1 MKNKSIIGINEYQ
14 IEKFM
19 RLSTILFIITTN
31 LITNSFANTTYA
43 QETQISIHVK
53 NMDIKDVFREIEK
66 KSDFV
71 IFVFDNDIDS
81 KRKVSVRIENQT
93 INKILDIV
101 LEGSGNDYVIED
113 KQIFITKKQNTAT
126 TIASPTPQ
134 QVPRQIEVK
143 GKVTDQQGEPLPGV
157 TITIDG
163 TPRGVITD
171 IDGTYSMNVQ
181 PTDKLIFSFVGMEN
195 QVVAVDNQTTIN
207 IQMSE
212 KVDELEEVT
221 IVAFGKQKKES
232 VTASITTVRPE
243 ELKVPSSNLTTALA
257 GRMSGLI
264 SYQRSGE
271 PGEDDA
277 SFFIR
282 GVTTLQYGA
291 GPLILIDGVEMTSSD
306 LARLQPDDIASF
318 SIMKDAA
325 ATALY
330 GARGGN
336 GVIMVTTK
344 EGKEGKASISF
355 RYETSLSSPTKEIE
369 LADPITYMRLNNEAV
384 LTRNPMRSVPYS
396 MEKIE
401 STERGL
407 NPLVYPANDWY
418 DILFKDQAV
427 NHRFNFN
434 INGGGKVARYYIAA
448 TYNQDNGVIKTV
460 RESKNNI
467 DLKRYLLRTNVNIN
481 LTETTEAIV
490 RLHGTFD
497 DYYGPLDTGSGLY
510 SKVMRSDPV
519 AFPAYYLPDDAHQHK
534 NHILFG
540 NMDQGQYIN
549 PYADMVKGH
558 REYSQSTMMAQFEL
572 RQNLDFITKGLS
584 LRGMFNTK
592 RYSFFDVNRYYNPFY
607 YAVSFYDKIRDEYM
621 LTALNPNTGSEWL
634 SYNEGDKQVS
644 TVTYF
649 EGATDYNR
657 TFGEHGLSG
666 LLVFQMRN
674 KLEGNAGS
682 LLLSLPSRN
691 IGLSGRFTYNYGS
704 RYFTEFNFGYNGS
717 ERFARKER
725 FGFFPSFGG
734 GWLVTNEPFWLEN
747 NNWLTKSITNLKLKA
762 TYGLVGND
770 AIGDANDRF
779 FYQSDVNVNNP
790 DRAYTWGENF
800 NYTVNGVSIN
810 RYANDQIT
818 WEVASKLNLG
828 LELGLFGKIDIMA
841 DVYKENRKNILQS
854 RTNIPATM
862 GLHVTPRANVA
873 EAAGKGIDLSMDIN
887 HFFNSDFWITGRLNF
902 TYATSEWM
910 LYEEPDNSLTP
921 WLSRIGLP
929 INQQWGYVAERLFV
943 DERDVYNSPTQSFG
957 EYMGGD
963 IKYRDINGDDR
974 ITELDMVPIGYPT
987 TPEIIYGFGLSS
999 GYKGFDFSFFFQGL
1013 GRESFWI
1020 NPILTSPFLDTD
1032 YYLNISNHASI
1043 DSKNALL
1050 KAYADNHWS
1059 EDNRDVQALWPRLT
1073 STLLENNTQTSTWF
1087 MRDGSFLRLKSIEI
1101 GYQFPQKIT
1110 NKAHIS
1116 NLRIYLS
1123 GTNLLTFSK
1132 FKLWDPEMAGNGL
1145 GYPIQKVVNCG
1156 IQLSF

>member
-1 MKNKSIIGINEYQ
+1 MNKYAIVGKNPVNNFKHTLKIMRITLFMLFFGILFSQAATGYSQGIELTFNLKSASIKEVCEEIETNSNFRFIFAGNAKKSIQRKVDLNVNSQNIEEILDKILTNTDLAYNIIENQ
-14 IEKFM
+14 IVIYREEKKM
-19 RLSTILFIITTN
+19 TP
-31 LITNSFANTTYA
+31 
-43 QETQISIHVK
+43 K
-53 NMDIKDVFREIEK
+53 EIEK
-66 KSDFV
+66 L
-71 IFVFDNDIDS
+71 IPE
-81 KRKVSVRIENQT
+81 VSV
-93 INKILDIV
+93 
-101 LEGSGNDYVIED
+101 
-113 KQIFITKKQNTAT
+113 KQQNVV
-126 TIASPTPQ
+126 Q
-134 QVPRQIEVK
+134 
-143 GKVTDQQGEPLPGV
+143 GKVTDQQGDPLPGV
-157 TITIDG
+157 TITIEG
-163 TPRGVITD
+163 TTRGVITD
-171 IDGTYSMNVQ
+171 IDGTYLINVQ
-181 PTDKLIFSFVGMEN
+181 STDKLFFSFVGMEN
-195 QVVAVDNQTTIN
+195 QTVAVDNQTIIN
-207 IQMSE
+207 IEMREQ
-212 KVDELEEVT
+212 VDELEEVT
-221 IVAFGKQKKES
+221 VVAFGKQKKES
-232 VTASITTVRPE
+232 VTASISTVRPE
-243 ELKVPSSNLTTALA
+243 DLKVPSSNLTTALA

-336 GVIMVTTK
+336 GVIMVTSK
-344 EGKEGKASISF
+344 EGKEGKAKISF
-355 RYETSLSSPTKEIE
+355 RYETSLSSPTKKIE
-369 LADPITYMRLNNEAV
+369 LANPITYMRLNNEAV
-384 LTRNPMRSVPYS
+384 LTRDPMRSVPYS

-407 NPLVYPANDWY
+407 NRLIYPSNDWY
-418 DILFKDQAV
+418 DILFKNQAV

-434 INGGGKVARYYIAA
+434 LSGGGKVARYYIAA

-460 RESKNNI
+460 KESKNNI

-481 LTETTEAIV
+481 ITETTEAIV
-490 RLHGTFD
+490 RLHGDFG
-497 DYYGPLDTGSGLY
+497 DYYGPLDSGSGLY

-519 AFPAYYLPDDAHQHK
+519 AFPAYYLPDEAHKHK
-534 NHILFG
+534 KHILFG

-572 RQNLDFITKGLS
+572 KQNLNFITEGLN

-592 RYSFFDVNRYYNPFY
+592 RYSFFDVNRFYNPFY
-607 YAVSFYDKIRDEYM
+607 YTVSFYDKIRNEYM
-621 LTALNPNTGSEWL
+621 LTPLNPNTGSEWL

-644 TVTYF
+644 TITYF
-649 EGATDYNR
+649 EGAVDYNH
-657 TFGEHGLSG
+657 TFEEHGLSG

-691 IGLSGRFTYNYGS
+691 IGFSGRFTYNYGS

-734 GWLVTNEPFWLEN
+734 GWLITNEPFWNDN
-747 NNWLTKSITNLKLKA
+747 NNWLTNSITNLKLKA
-762 TYGLVGND
+762 TYGFVGND
-770 AIGDANDRF
+770 AIGDAKDRF
-779 FYQSDVNVNNP
+779 FYLSDVNVNNP
-790 DRAYTWGENF
+790 DRGYSWGENF
-800 NYTVNGVSIN
+800 NYNVNGVSIN

-818 WEVASKLNLG
+818 WEVANKLNLG

-841 DVYKENRKNILQS
+841 DIYKENRKNILQS
-854 RTNIPATM
+854 RTDIPATM
-862 GLHVTPRANVA
+862 GLAVTPRANIGKA
-873 EAAGKGIDLSMDIN
+873 EGKGIDLSMDIN
-887 HFFNSDFWITGRLNF
+887 HFFNNDFWLTGRFNF
-902 TYATSEWM
+902 TYAKSKWTVR
-910 LYEEPDNSLTP
+910 EEPDNSLTP
-921 WLSRIGLP
+921 WLSRIGYP
-929 INQQWGYVAERLFV
+929 VNQQWGYVAERLFV

-963 IKYRDINGDDR
+963 IKYKDINGDDK

-987 TPEIIYGFGLSS
+987 TPEIIYGFGLST

-1020 NPILTSPFLDTD
+1020 NPVSTSPFLDTD
-1032 YYLNISNHASI
+1032 DNASI
-1043 DSKNALL
+1043 NSKNALL
-1050 KAYADNHWS
+1050 KVYAENHWS
-1059 EDNRDVQALWPRLT
+1059 ENNRNVQALWPRLT

-1087 MRDGSFLRLKSIEI
+1087 MRDGSFLRLKSVEM
-1101 GYQFPQKIT
+1101 GYELPQRISKKI
-1110 NKAHIS
+1110 HIS
-1116 NLRIYLS
+1116 NLRIYMS

-1145 GYPIQKVVNCG
+1145 GYPIQKVVNFG
-1156 IQLSF
+1156 VQLSF